1 MKKFDFNKKMKLK
14 FVFILVASV
23 FLARFNVEIPF
34 IAKNIL
40 DYSLDLNSTGI
51 FNNSILLVF
60 TILGLLVSETF
71 RKLLTTGYKSDL
83 YNSLRNFSTRGILNK
98 SFEDFS
104 GENNQEYIS
113 VYNNDIVEIVNDYYI
128 EFIEIIF
135 DFFSIVIYSISL
147 FTLNPIMAVVV
158 IFTNLLPPVIPMIFK
173 RKLQD
178 RKDDYLKSMKRYNVR
193 LGDMIKGFLTI
204 RINRIK
210 NPVYNRMENSSES
223 NMANLRK
230 YENTRSFSEIIM
242 GFFAYLNYFAIILIG
257 AYLIYKNLLTA
268 GGLLAAV
275 AVSEILVIPVTKISY
290 EINRFNSIKKIK
302 NNFFRQFGVNDIEES
317 KIKMNGE
324 IEEIEIKNLKF
335 SLNDFEIL
343 KGVTLKIEKN
353 KKYLIYGSNGSGK
366 STILKILSKIYGDYS
381 GNVLVNGTEIRD
393 IDKNSF
399 YEKVGIALQHP
410 VMFNITLKENIT
422 LYNDYKDEKLKD
434 VIKILKLD
442 KIEEEIFSGE
452 TFADSKGNISG
463 GEMQKINLA
472 RILLNKKNFVMLD
485 EATSSCDSESSTM
498 IEEYF
503 LKDEGTTLFNIQHK
517 MNKDL
522 IDFYDSIIIVDKG
535 KISNVFSEKKE
546 KEDFKNGF
554 L

>member
-1 MKKFDFNKKMKLK
+1 MEKFNFSKKMKLK

-40 DYSLDLNSTGI
+40 DYSLDLNSSGI
-51 FNNSILLVF
+51 FNSSILLVF

-104 GENNQEYIS
+104 VENNQEYIS

-147 FTLNPIMAVVV
+147 FSLNPIMAIVV
-158 IFTNLLPPVIPMIFK
+158 IFTNLLPPIIPIIFK

-230 YENTRSFSEIIM
+230 YENTRSFSEIVM

-302 NNFFRQFGVNDIEES
+302 NNFFRQFGVNDTDNG
-317 KIKMNGE
+317 KKKMNGE

-335 SLNDFEIL
+335 SLNDSEIL
-343 KGVTLKIEKN
+343 KGVTLKIEKS

-366 STILKILSKIYGDYS
+366 STILKILSKIYGGYS

-399 YEKVGIALQHP
+399 YERVGIALQHP
-410 VMFNITLKENIT
+410 VMFNITLKENMT

-434 VIKILKLD
+434 VIKILKLG

-485 EATSSCDSESSTM
+485 EATSSCDQKSSTM

-503 LKDEGTTLFNIQHK
+503 LKDEETTLFNIQHK

-535 KISNVFSEKKE
+535 KISNIFSGKKE
-546 KEDFKNGF
+546 KEDFKNRF